1 MTWQNVLIKAD
12 EKPKDE
18 PEDGPDYNWIKDEF
32 RKWGKQVRAKGEAIG
47 QSSNRSLYHF
57 LANHVKQHRGRG
69 GGQTDAYPVL
79 ARLGPM
85 MRKDITKADYTSI
98 ISLIGLLE
106 RIEGEKDANPANIY
120 FSSPRRIV
128 KGKRQGKVEW
138 YGHWRSSFYVK
149 WRKKLKKEFVPT
161 PVEND
166 WYSSEINTAKPPVWQ
181 ALYAEEGN
189 NSSKVIVKKG
199 LLPILKEYKKVVEG

>member
-1 MTWQNVLIKAD
+1 MEMTWQNVLIKAD

-18 PEDGPDYNWIKDEF
+18 SDYNWIKDEY

-47 QSSNRSLYHF
+47 QSSNRSLYQF

-79 ARLGPM
+79 AKLGPM
-85 MRKDITKADYTSI
+85 MGKDITKADYTSI

-128 KGKRQGKVEW
+128 KGKRSGTVEW
-138 YGHWRSSFYVK
+138 YGHWRSSHYKK
-149 WRKKLKKEFVPT
+149 WRTKLKKDFIPE
-161 PVEND
+161 PVEAD
-166 WYSSEINTAKPPVWQ
+166 WYSSNKFEAKPPVWQ